1 MQIRGCREACHE
13 DMDAFFRACM
23 SFRKKGEKKRSL
35 EKAEM
40 VPDGKMFEDLEK
52 ELCRSDKMKINYK
65 YSPFF

>member
-1 MQIRGCREACHE
+1 
-13 DMDAFFRACM
+13 
-23 SFRKKGEKKRSL
+23 
-35 EKAEM
+35 M